1 MSNKSINTKQVQNYF
16 SQITDFFVDVINENM
31 DFVKNNTE
39 LSLLINK
46 INTNIRAIG
55 YLCSMCLFNESGIIF
70 RSAFESVV
78 LFEYIVEY
86 PAKIEQ
92 YKKDNLISEFHQLY
106 LGFIRSYL
114 TEKELIEAYNKL
126 YNEIGNIVPFEETTS
141 YGIITYNTKKLEEY
155 FRGDRNSFKP
165 LSQQTNKLI
174 DELKKNN
181 SKHSKILYELKM
193 EFYNYYSQ
201 ICHNKLSTLT
211 TSMKNYKP
219 QQRLEELQSLFKNC
233 FLLYQIIFDTLYD
246 RFKIPRQAK
255 FFSLLI
261 EIANYLGLNFSNINL
276 LYRD

>member
-1 MSNKSINTKQVQNYF
+1 M
-16 SQITDFFVDVINENM
+16 
-31 DFVKNNTE
+31 
-39 LSLLINK
+39 
-46 INTNIRAIG
+46 AICV
-55 YLCSMCLFNESGIIF
+55 LCVYFNESSIIF
-70 RSAFESVV
+70 RSAFEYIV
-78 LFEYIVEY
+78 LFEYLVEY
-86 PAKIEQ
+86 PRKIEQ

-114 TEKELIEAYNKL
+114 TEKEPIEAYNKL

-155 FRGDRNSFKP
+155 FRGGRNSFKP

-201 ICHNKLSTLT
+201 ICHNKLSTLST
-211 TSMKNYKP
+211 PIRNNSP
-219 QQRLEELQSLFKNC
+219 EQSSEELQNQFKNC

-246 RFKIPRQAK
+246 KFKIPRKAK
-255 FFSLLI
+255 FFSLCI
-261 EIANYLGLNFSNINL
+261 KTGNYLGLNFSKIF
-276 LYRD
+276 

>member
-1 MSNKSINTKQVQNYF
+1 MSRNGWLSGMEKMRWSENRTRPGREEAHIVKLPIFYLVNCYTPNSKDGLIRLDYRMQWED
-16 SQITDFFVDVINENM
+16 DF
-31 DFVKNNTE
+31 
-39 LSLLINK
+39 
-46 INTNIRAIG
+46 RAF
-55 YLCSMCLFNESGIIF
+55 L
-70 RSAFESVV
+70 
-78 LFEYIVEY
+78 
-86 PAKIEQ
+86 
-92 YKKDNLISEFHQLY
+92 
-106 LGFIRSYL
+106 
-114 TEKELIEAYNKL
+114 
-126 YNEIGNIVPFEETTS
+126 
-141 YGIITYNTKKLEEY
+141 KKLEEY
-155 FRGDRNSFKP
+155 FRGGRNSYKP

-233 FLLYQIIFDTLYD
+233 FLLYQIIFDTLYG

-261 EIANYLGLNFSNINL
+261 ETANYLGLNFPNINL